1 VKQVGRGG
9 GPWWRAIFAALVASW
24 SSIACAVVAVPVA
37 SGFEAPTDVVAAHD
51 GSGRLFVAEQG
62 GRIWVVAGGVRRT
75 TPFADLGALTSA
87 SGERGL
93 LGVAFHPDYRSNGRL
108 YVDYTRRSDGATVIA
123 ELRVG
128 ADPDHVDL
136 ATHRVLML
144 IPQPFD
150 NHNGG
155 ALRFG
160 PDRLLYIGMGD
171 GGSGGDPGNRAQDPR
186 QLLGK
191 ILRIDVD
198 GGVPYGIPPGNP
210 FADGI
215 AGRAEIF
222 ATGLRN
228 PWRLS
233 FDRATGDLYIADVGQ
248 NDWEEV
254 DRLPAGTGAGA
265 NLGWRT
271 MEGTHCTGL
280 PSTVSCNAPSLV
292 LPIIEYSHAQ
302 GCSITGGFVYRGT
315 AVPALA
321 GRYVYSDYC
330 AGFVRSAAVV
340 PGSRPSSRTLTAAGV
355 NISTFGEDEAGEV
368 YIADQANGTLSRLT
382 AESGDVV
389 DAIEY
394 YDAALDHYFITS
406 LPAEIHALDG
416 NVQRAW
422 RRTGEA
428 FGAYAAARPGFLPVC
443 RFYIPPGL
451 GDSHFLSA
459 SDTECAEVR
468 RRFPGF
474 IEEHPTGLVVALPD
488 LATGACPV
496 GTTPVYRVWNG
507 RADANH
513 RYVTDPDLR
522 NTMVSRGGIP
532 EGYGTYG
539 VGFCAVS

>member
-1 VKQVGRGG
+1 V
-9 GPWWRAIFAALVASW
+9 LLL
-24 SSIACAVVAVPVA
+24 IA
-37 SGFEAPTDVVAAHD
+37 
-51 GSGRLFVAEQG
+51 
-62 GRIWVVAGGVRRT
+62 
-75 TPFADLGALTSA
+75 
-87 SGERGL
+87 
-93 LGVAFHPDYRSNGRL
+93 
-108 YVDYTRRSDGATVIA
+108 
-123 ELRVG
+123 
-128 ADPDHVDL
+128 
-136 ATHRVLML
+136 
-144 IPQPFD
+144 QPYD

-171 GGSGGDPGNRAQDPR
+171 GGSGGDPGNRAQDTR

-210 FADGI
+210 FADGG
-215 AGRAEIF
+215 AGRPEIF
-222 ATGLRN
+222 ALGLRN

-280 PSTVSCNAPSLV
+280 PSAVSCNAPALV

-340 PGSRPSSRTLTAAGV
+340 PGSRTSTRRLAAAGT
-355 NISTFGEDEAGEV
+355 NISTFGEDEAGEL
-368 YIADQANGTLSRLT
+368 YIADQGSGTLSRLT

-394 YDAALDHYFITS
+394 HDAALDHYFITS

-416 NVQRAW
+416 GVQRGW
-422 RRTGEA
+422 QRTGEV
-428 FGAYAAARPGFLPVC
+428 FGAYAGARPGFVSVC

-451 GDSHFLSA
+451 GDSHFVSA
-459 SDTECAEVR
+459 SDSECAAVR
-468 RRFPGF
+468 QRFPAF
-474 IEEHPTGLVVALPD
+474 VEERPTGLAVALPD
-488 LATGACPV
+488 LFTGICPV
-496 GTTPVYRVWNG
+496 GTVPVYRIWNG

-522 NTMVSRGGIP
+522 NTMVARGGIP
-532 EGYGTYG
+532 EGYGPYG
-539 VGFCAVS
+539 VAFCAPG